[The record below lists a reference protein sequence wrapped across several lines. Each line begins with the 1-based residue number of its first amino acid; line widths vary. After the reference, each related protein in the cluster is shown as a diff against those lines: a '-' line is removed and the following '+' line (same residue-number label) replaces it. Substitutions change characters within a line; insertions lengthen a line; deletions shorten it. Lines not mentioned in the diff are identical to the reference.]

1 MSMLRVVLKEVGHRA
16 MSFTLG
22 LLAVTA
28 AVALFVALTTTG
40 RASNTETIR
49 LMRNLGFNVLVLPE
63 GTDLARFWS
72 GDEVSGDMPDEYV
85 KRLANTPGLS
95 ADHYVATLQKKVTWR
110 GLQVLLTGLLPE
122 QTALDARKK
131 APMGHKIATGVC
143 YIGFAIW
150 DGLGL
155 AEGDTI
161 DLLGKSF
168 TVERCLA
175 EDGSK
180 QDVTIYTRLSD
191 AQQLLGMEG
200 RINMIQALG
209 CLCKGGSLAMLRDEI
224 SRVLPG
230 TYVTELRNI
239 VKARTQ
245 TRKMVEGHVGFI
257 MAMVMVICVAWV
269 GLLALLNVRERR
281 HEIGVLRALGFA
293 TQHVAGLFIARAALM
308 GILGALV
315 GFAVGTAVAMHYG
328 PELFKITFG
337 KVRPAWDLLVPVL
350 AAAPLVAALA
360 GLLPAMIAVTQDPAE
375 VLMEE

>member
-1 MSMLRVVLKEVGHRA
+1 